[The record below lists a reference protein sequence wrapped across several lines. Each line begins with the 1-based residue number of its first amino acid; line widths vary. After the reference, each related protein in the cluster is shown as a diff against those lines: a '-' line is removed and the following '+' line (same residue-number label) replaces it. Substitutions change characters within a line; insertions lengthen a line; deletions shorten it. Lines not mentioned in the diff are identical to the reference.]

1 MEFLEFLTCQSLKK
15 YEMNYGDF
23 RVNLKS
29 LSADKNALSFEG
41 LAPIVHHS
49 LIQVALK
56 TDPLV
61 LITNDK
67 EKKILQNL
75 EDGLFVREPNLPV
88 DESSIIDIDST
99 LIYAVLYI
107 TASKLAHNDNILKY
121 KKEAE
126 LIINNYNW
134 ERYRVLNDGKEIDLL
149 SISKKALD
157 LHGYKKIYIEKVK
170 TLNGYFYEWDEAFIK
185 NLDIYLVGAAN
196 KNLSISDVDNM
207 KLFIAYAENTMT
219 SEHEEFLTITA
230 LDKHLGSYNG

>member
-1 MEFLEFLTCQSLKK
+1 MT
-15 YEMNYGDF
+15 YGDF
-23 RVNLKS
+23 RTNLKS
-29 LSADKNALSFEG
+29 LSADKKALTLEE

-49 LIQVALK
+49 LIQVASK

-75 EDGLFVREPNLPV
+75 EDGLFVREPNIPT
-88 DESSIIDIDST
+88 DETSIIDIDNT

-107 TASKLAHNDNILKY
+107 TASKVSHNDNILKY

-134 ERYRVLNDGKEIDLL
+134 ERHKVLNDGKDIDLL
-149 SISKKALD
+149 NISRKALD
-157 LHGYKKIYIEKVK
+157 LHGYKKIYIERIKI
-170 TLNGYFYEWDEAFIK
+170 LNGYFYEWDEAFIK
-185 NLDIYLVGAAN
+185 NLDIYLTGTAN
-196 KNLSISDVDNM
+196 KNLSKSDVDNL

-219 SEHEEFLTITA
+219 TEHEEFLTITA
-230 LDKHLGSYNG
+230 LNKHLGSYNG